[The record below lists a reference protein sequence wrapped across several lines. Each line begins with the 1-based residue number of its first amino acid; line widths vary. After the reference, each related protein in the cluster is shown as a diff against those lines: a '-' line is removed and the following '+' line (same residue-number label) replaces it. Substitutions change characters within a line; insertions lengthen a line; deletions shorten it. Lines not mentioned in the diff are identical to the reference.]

1 MTVNYIYR
9 NTVQPSW
16 IDHNNHMHDAQ
27 YYAVFSDSVVAFF
40 EAMDFSVSRRKDQN
54 ITIFSLE
61 AHITFLKELL
71 LDESFYVQP
80 HIYDYDAKRV
90 HLFLS
95 MYNALDEPIATYEII
110 MMAVNYQTRKSTIF
124 PEDILT
130 TIQQQYETQ
139 AAFTPPKQ
147 LGHVIQIPRK

>member
-1 MTVNYIYR
+1 MTEEYIYK

-16 IDHNNHMHDAQ
+16 IDNNNHMHDAQ
-27 YYAVFSDSVVAFF
+27 YYSIFSDVVVGFF
-40 EAMDFSVSRRKDQN
+40 ESVDLYVSYRQTHE

-61 AHITFLKELL
+61 AHISFLKELV
-71 LDESFYVQP
+71 LDDAFYVKV